1 MKSSLLAGLFA
12 FGLLS
17 PCRTFSSSRMIHR
30 RKEQVS
36 SQVVLWGKS
45 QIRRMGPPPSTDE
58 QVVVPSPHQQEE
70 EEEAKMEIPSLSL
83 DMLLSPASSCDVNQL
98 GPTALAYIGD
108 VVFELFVRTRKVWPS
123 RKMSHLQ
130 NQVVA
135 LVRGELMS

>member
-1 MKSSLLAGLFA
+1 
-12 FGLLS
+12 
-17 PCRTFSSSRMIHR
+17 
-30 RKEQVS
+30 
-36 SQVVLWGKS
+36 
-45 QIRRMGPPPSTDE
+45 MGPPPSTDE
-58 QVVVPSPHQQEE
+58 QVVVPSPHHQEEE

-98 GPTALAYIGD
+98 GPTALAYVGD

-135 LVRGELMS
+135 LVRGEFLICVCVHVCCRESQPIYMKPANFFLLCLLPAL